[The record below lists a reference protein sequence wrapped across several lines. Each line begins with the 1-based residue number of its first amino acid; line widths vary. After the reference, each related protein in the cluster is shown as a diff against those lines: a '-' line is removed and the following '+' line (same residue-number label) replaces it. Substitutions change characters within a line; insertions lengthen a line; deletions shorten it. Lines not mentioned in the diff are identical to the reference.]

1 MDIQT
6 KDGIL
11 LRGIPDGTPDDVI
24 KARIE
29 KIRAEGGTT
38 PAASPAPASAEK
50 ETSWL
55 QDAGNLA
62 AGAVRGAGG
71 IGATIIAPWDI
82 GKDLVAGKGL
92 SLESNRER
100 RKAMDESLGLF
111 GADTE
116 SGLYKTG
123 KIGAEIAG
131 TAGAGGVLAKIA
143 QAAKASPAVIRALE
157 TYGLQTGATPATKI
171 AKLAD
176 YGTRVG
182 AGGIAGGTAAAMVD
196 PESAGMG
203 AGVGAAIPGAVAPVA
218 RFVGNAAA
226 SVTGPLRESWRTSQG
241 REFLKEKLGEPAVQK
256 VIQAIARGQGAGKTT
271 VADDIAAANLGTTE
285 KFGSPLVAIE
295 DRLATQTGGLS
306 DTAKAVVA
314 RQEAG
319 RMAALE
325 GVKPDLAKAVA
336 AREAVAK
343 PLYAQADKAV
353 VKLDGQMM
361 NLFDRMPKGTLE
373 AAEDIAR
380 MEGRVF
386 QMGKYSPATQVASGV
401 LDAAGNPIMKNVPAS
416 YPKITGE
423 SLHYLKRA
431 LSDIANSA
439 PAVKGI
445 GRDAQDAARSVLS
458 DFTKAF
464 EGKVPVYGQARQAF
478 AGASPPVNQA
488 KVIQAM
494 QDTLSGQ
501 GGPERATAFQNV
513 LGRGETALLKKST
526 GFPRYTEVDQ
536 VLNKPQMDAVSKVS
550 QELSRDAERAT
561 LGQSVDTKHLFEIA
575 DKGKGTIS
583 FPTLLSRPAMLVNW
597 IMKQVGHGADE
608 RITQDMGKLML
619 SDPAAFSAK
628 YLKDIPP
635 SSRKQAFDVLMKHYG
650 TPTIGAAAPVIA
662 AQQRR

>member
-1 MDIQT
+1 MATADQYASWIVANQA
-6 KDGIL
+6 KK
-11 LRGIPDGTPDDVI
+11 GTPEFETVAAAY
-24 KARIE
+24 KQARGE
-29 KIRAEGGTT
+29 SAT
-38 PAASPAPASAEK
+38 PAAKPVPPAEK

-62 AGAVRGAGG
+62 AGAVRGAGS
-71 IGATIIAPWDI
+71 IGATLLAPADMINQKLRGEDFWSL
-82 GKDLVAGKGL
+82 KD
-92 SLESNRER
+92 NRER
-100 RKAMDESLGLF
+100 RKAMDEGLGLM

-123 KIGAEIAG
+123 KVGAEIAG
-131 TAGAGGVLAKIA
+131 TAGAGGVLGKLLT
-143 QAAKASPAVIRALE
+143 AASSSPKALA
-157 TYGLQTGATPATKI
+157 
-171 AKLAD
+171 LAD
-176 YGTRVG
+176 ALSSYGIGQSAKGIGYLPRVG
-182 AGGIAGGTAAAMVD
+182 AGAASGGTAAALVD
-196 PESAGMG
+196 PDEVGMG
-203 AGVGAAIPGAVAPVA
+203 AAVGGAIPAVAPVA
-218 RFVGNAAA
+218 RFLGNTVA
-226 SVTGPLRESWRTSQG
+226 SATGPLRESWRTGQG
-241 REFLKEKLGEPAVQK
+241 RKFVQEMLGSDDSVQK
-256 VIQAIARGQGAGKTT
+256 VIQAIAKGQGAGRTT
-271 VADDIAAANLGTTE
+271 VADDIAAANLGQSQ

-295 DRLATQTGGLS
+295 DRLATQPGGLS
-306 DTAKAVVA
+306 DTAKSVIA

-325 GVKPDLAKAVA
+325 GVKPDLANAVA
-336 AREAVAK
+336 ARESVAK

-597 IMKQVGHGADE
+597 IMKQAGHGADE

-662 AQQRR
+662 AQQRK